1 MAIAGFPADGGVAR
15 VIAPAKS
22 DLHILPLPAYVHHSA
37 VGGMLR
43 PDLVLSPDD
52 TERVDQS

>member
-22 DLHILPLPAYVHHSA
+22 DSHILPLPAYVHHSA
-37 VGGMLR
+37 VGGCLGQTWCFLPMIR
-43 PDLVLSPDD
+43 SG
-52 TERVDQS
+52 